1 MPPPDPNPNFPLS
14 VTGCPTRFSFSQGEK
29 NFTSID
35 LIRDLSSMNFPQ
47 CNFPPRV
54 SHTFCIFHIERMYKQ
69 LYHCSFSIPSY
80 SFKEKKRISFTIF
93 FFLSFAGFF
102 FLIVSYPSSWIIFL
116 KFFFFLY
123 NSTLCRHV
131 LVLVINYYIIYL

>member
-14 VTGCPTRFSFSQGEK
+14 VTGCPTRYSFSQGEK

-93 FFLSFAGFF
+93 FFFLLLSF
-102 FLIVSYPSSWIIFL
+102 FLLSLTPHLDEILFIYFI
-116 KFFFFLY
+116 Y
-123 NSTLCRHV
+123 NSTLCWHV